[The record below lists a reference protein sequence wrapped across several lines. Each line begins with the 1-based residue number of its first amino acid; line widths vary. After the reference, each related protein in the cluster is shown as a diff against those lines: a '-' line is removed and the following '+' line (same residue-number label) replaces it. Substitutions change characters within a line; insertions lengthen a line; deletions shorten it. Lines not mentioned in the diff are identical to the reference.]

1 MLIQLHSEPKAILI
15 NFLQGVSGS
24 GGGTTCAAYV
34 FLSGQDRCSSF
45 KQQCNEAPHVNV
57 KSDSTET

>member
-15 NFLQGVSGS
+15 NFLLGE
-24 GGGTTCAAYV
+24 GGGTCAAYV

-45 KQQCNEAPHVNV
+45 TQQRNEAPHVKV
-57 KSDSTET
+57 KSDSVET